1 MNQMIEMPIE
11 AIANIS
17 VPAEQVQEAGPVAA
31 IVHRITKENGI
42 TVVHPKPTLLEL
54 TPQVLR
60 LARSVA
66 DLYGSAGN
74 KKHGIFEDPK
84 PGISCFS
91 SSLERYYKDEID
103 LITLSLEAANQLQQK
118 MENVPFAKGAYVLF
132 FEWKSGTWR
141 HFYVVM
147 LTDKDGSAIDPEKLE
162 VRDAIHIDLDKLR
175 VAGRIN
181 FNEWIAKTDK
191 QYVSILTGRG
201 LGDVS
206 KYFRRFL
213 GVDEKVDEK
222 HETTKLIDYF
232 KEFCRSKQWPQEKT
246 NTASEHLNDHLRAL
260 AKEQRPMFLEEIS
273 RVIDPEQETAFTD
286 FLMEKNYAVS
296 SEIVPHK
303 DTLRRLVRVTG
314 RNEHMSITFEN
325 VLIGQGISFPDEKQL
340 VVRADLLPVEVVA
353 ALCKTNNDG

>member
-1 MNQMIEMPIE
+1 MNQPID
-11 AIANIS
+11 
-17 VPAEQVQEAGPVAA
+17 VPADVVGNPDLPGKLAPEPGPVAA
-31 IVHRITKENGI
+31 IVHRISKVNGI
-42 TVVHPKPTLLEL
+42 TVVHPKSTLLEL
-54 TPQVLR
+54 TPQVLK
-60 LARSVA
+60 LTRSVA
-66 DLYGSAGN
+66 DLYGSSGN
-74 KKHGIFEDPK
+74 KKHGIFEEPK
-84 PGISCFS
+84 PGVSCFA
-91 SSLERYYKDEID
+91 SSLEKYYKKEIN
-103 LITLSLEAANQLQQK
+103 LIELSLEAANQLQKK
-118 MENVPFAKGAYVLF
+118 MEDVPFAKGAYVLF
-132 FEWKSGTWR
+132 FEWISGSWR

-162 VRDAIHIDLDKLR
+162 VRDAIHVDLDKLR

-181 FNEWIAKTDK
+181 FNEWMAKSDK

-232 KEFCRSKQWPQEKT
+232 KEFYRAKKWSQEKS
-246 NTASEHLNDHLRAL
+246 NTASEHLNDHLKVL

-273 RVIDPEQETAFTD
+273 RVIDPEEETAFTD
-286 FLMEKNYAVS
+286 FLQEKNYEVS

-314 RNEHMSITFEN
+314 RNEYMSIAFEN
-325 VLIGQGISFPDEKQL
+325 ALIGQGISFPDEKNL
-340 VVRADLLPVEVVA
+340 VVRADLLPADVVA
-353 ALCKTNNDG
+353 ALRKTND